1 MQSAHDNAEWNDFF
15 NKVGYNTLGN
25 TGSVHDYFYSQSYGQ
40 FDLSFDVVGPVTVSK
55 NMADYGANDEKGN
68 DKDPGGMIYEACKL
82 AADKVNFADYDWDGD
97 GEVDQVFV
105 IYAGHSEATKPELIP
120 NTIWPHEWN
129 LHAAGYSLTLN
140 GVRINTYG
148 CTAELNDYGRTDMAG
163 IGTACH
169 EFSHCLGLPDIY
181 DTSGGDCF
189 GMDMWDVMDYGSY
202 AGNGYRP
209 VGYNTYQRWVS
220 GWMQPDVLSKP
231 TDVYDLPAL
240 SDSPKSYVIYNDYK
254 PREYFILENRQKTGF
269 DTELPS
275 HGLLVIHVDYYSLIW
290 EDNAVNTDSSHPRFS
305 VVAADNDRSKNTL
318 EGDTYPGTSG
328 NTSLTDSSQ
337 PATILF
343 NGNSSVGTT
352 SLGKPVTNISESSDG
367 LISFLFMGGAPSVPT
382 ELSSVQ
388 TSATSFR
395 ASWNEVESAD
405 CYNLQLEELG
415 RVSPEENLLL
425 AEDFTGWGSENT
437 GDGTKDL
444 GYKLDDL
451 MANKGWKGFKVYK
464 GAGRMKLGTSLVVM
478 VIFNHH

>member
-1 MQSAHDNAEWNDFF
+1 MKHYRYITLLVSLFCTLAIMAVPAKRSKTQVRQPDGTMITVMMRGDENFHFMSTEDGMPIVMNADKAYCYAYMADDGVLRASAQMAHDAKKRTQAENTFIIGHKKEVERIASFASKCAAMRNEARFQRLAGRKAAKAASGNPLTRMAGATGGEGIGVTGKRKGLVILVDFQDVKMQSAHDNAEWNDFF

-40 FDLSFDVVGPVTVSK
+40 FDLSFDVIGPVTVSK

-189 GMDMWDVMDYGSY
+189 GMDMWDVMDMGSY
-202 AGNGYRP
+202 AGDSYRP

-220 GWMQPDVLSKP
+220 GWMQPEVLSKP
-231 TDVYDLPAL
+231 ADVYDLPAL
-240 SDSPKSYVIYNDYK
+240 SDSPKSYVIYNDCK
-254 PREYFILENRQKTGF
+254 PREYL
-269 DTELPS
+269 
-275 HGLLVIHVDYYSLIW
+275 Y
-290 EDNAVNTDSSHPRFS
+290 
-305 VVAADNDRSKNTL
+305 
-318 EGDTYPGTSG
+318 
-328 NTSLTDSSQ
+328 
-337 PATILF
+337 
-343 NGNSSVGTT
+343 
-352 SLGKPVTNISESSDG
+352 
-367 LISFLFMGGAPSVPT
+367 
-382 ELSSVQ
+382 
-388 TSATSFR
+388 
-395 ASWNEVESAD
+395 
-405 CYNLQLEELG
+405 
-415 RVSPEENLLL
+415 
-425 AEDFTGWGSENT
+425 
-437 GDGTKDL
+437 
-444 GYKLDDL
+444 
-451 MANKGWKGFKVYK
+451 
-464 GAGRMKLGTSLVVM
+464 
-478 VIFNHH
+478 